1 MIKIILILLVV
12 AIAGVLAYASTRP
25 DSFRVERSITI
36 QAPPEKIF
44 PMIDDLH
51 AWTTWSPY
59 EKKDPAMKRSFGST
73 TQGRGAT
80 YAWDGNQEIG
90 QGSMEITE
98 STPSSRIA
106 MKLDFVEPFEAH
118 NQVEFTLVPNG
129 DSTTVTW
136 VLFGP
141 SPFLS
146 KLMGLFFDMD
156 RMVGSDFE
164 VGLASLKSAA
174 ES

>member
-25 DSFRVERSITI
+25 DSFRVERSIAI

-90 QGSMEITE
+90 RGSMEITE

-106 MKLDFVEPFEAH
+106 MKLDFAEPFEAH

-156 RMVGSDFE
+156 RMVGRDFE

>member
-1 MIKIILILLVV
+1 
-12 AIAGVLAYASTRP
+12 
-25 DSFRVERSITI
+25 
-36 QAPPEKIF
+36 
-44 PMIDDLH
+44 
-51 AWTTWSPY
+51 
-59 EKKDPAMKRSFGST
+59 MKRSFGST

>member
-1 MIKIILILLVV
+1 
-12 AIAGVLAYASTRP
+12 
-25 DSFRVERSITI
+25 
-36 QAPPEKIF
+36 
-44 PMIDDLH
+44 MIDDLH

>member
-98 STPSSRIA
+98 STLSSRIA